1 MSQADLLDHDPVF
14 QLKGSM
20 LAVTV
25 LELAHNDLP
34 RLDRQLADK
43 VAQAPNFFRDTPLVL
58 ALDKLPDGEGQ
69 LDLQGVL
76 DICRRHGL
84 RTLAIRASREE
95 DIRLATMFDIPVL
108 PPSGS
113 SRERAVEPKDA
124 VPQVTGA
131 APVRRPRGEK
141 LSEKVVEQAAGAGV
155 QAEKPAKQTTEAK
168 PEKPKEA
175 AAEPTDAAQ
184 EPAKEAAAEAAPEK
198 PAEPPAPVVRP
209 TKLVTTPV
217 RGGVQ
222 IYAAGG
228 DLIVLAPVSPGA
240 ELLADGNIHVYG
252 PMRGRALAGVK
263 GDTSARIFCQQLA
276 AELVSI
282 AGNYKVAEDLRR
294 SPQWG
299 QAVHVSLSGDVLNIT
314 RL

>member
-1 MSQADLLDHDPVF
+1 MSQADLLDQDPVF

-25 LELAHNDLP
+25 LELAHNDLS

-58 ALDKLPDGEGQ
+58 ALDKLPGGEGQ

-84 RTLAIRASREE
+84 RTLAIRANREE
-95 DIRLATMFDIPVL
+95 DLRLATMLDIPVL

-113 SRERAVEPKDA
+113 RDRPLEPKDTTA
-124 VPQVTGA
+124 GPANEGI
-131 APVRRPRGEK
+131 VRRPRSEK
-141 LSEKVVEQAAGAGV
+141 LAEPVVEKAIDKASDKTADKAPEKAPEKTSEK
-155 QAEKPAKQTTEAK
+155 
-168 PEKPKEA
+168 
-175 AAEPTDAAQ
+175 AAEP
-184 EPAKEAAAEAAPEK
+184 AAP
-198 PAEPPAPVVRP
+198 AVRP

-263 GDTSARIFCQQLA
+263 GDTSARIFCQQLG